1 MHRQIDLCDHP
12 VTPSP
17 GKRCGT
23 TGHLGAIRFTS
34 ADLSRRDGHAGPG
47 GRQAGAAVIDGD
59 RQILDAGRTNGAG
72 QAISWAASAV
82 GEGDA
87 VPFADAPLV
96 VRDAPGQRVCQT
108 PAGQRCGRWSAPLR
122 RMPIRPRLAG
132 VRLLRLAGLSGWR

>member
-1 MHRQIDLCDHP
+1 M
-12 VTPSP
+12 T
-17 GKRCGT
+17 
-23 TGHLGAIRFTS
+23 
-34 ADLSRRDGHAGPG
+34 
-47 GRQAGAAVIDGD
+47 VIDGD

-108 PAGQRCGRWSAPLR
+108 QAGQRCGRWSAPLR
-122 RMPIRPRLAG
+122 RIPIRPRLAG
-132 VRLLRLAGLSGWR
+132 VQFLRLAGLSGWR